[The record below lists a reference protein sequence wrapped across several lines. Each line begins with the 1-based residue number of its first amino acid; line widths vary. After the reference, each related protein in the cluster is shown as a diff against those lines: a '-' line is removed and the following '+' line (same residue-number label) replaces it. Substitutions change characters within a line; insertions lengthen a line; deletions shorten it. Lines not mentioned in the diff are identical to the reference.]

1 LNAAGYLSP
10 RLRRLARQLPHL
22 ARALSLVWTAARG
35 WTVAWLSILLLQGLL
50 PVATV
55 YLTRS
60 AVNALLAAVR
70 AGGSWDTLRPA
81 LLLAALIA
89 AVLLLD
95 QVLHGVTGWLRTMQ
109 ADLVQDHI
117 SGIIHEKSI
126 AADLAFYES
135 PEFYDHLHRARAE
148 GGHRPLALI
157 ETLGSLL
164 QNGVT
169 LTAMLG
175 VLIPF
180 GPWLPLALLCSTLPA
195 LYVVLRHALLQHEWR
210 QRITADERR
219 AWYYDWLLTTGETAA
234 EVRLF
239 GLGPYFRAAFQNVR
253 SRLRN
258 DRLELARAQSRAE
271 LAAGVA
277 GLLVSSGAMAW
288 MLWKAV
294 RGLITLGDLAM
305 FYQAFQQGLRLMR
318 TLLENVGSLY
328 QNSLF
333 LGNLF
338 EFLSLEPNIVDPP
351 DPLPVPRPIGEQIR
365 FRGVSFEYPGS
376 RRLALKD
383 FSLEIAAGQMVAIVG
398 PNGAGKSTLL
408 KLLCRL
414 YDPNA
419 GSVEFD
425 GVDLRRMPLADL
437 RRAITVLFQEPV
449 RYNAPAAENIG
460 LGDVESKP
468 PLDAVTSAA
477 RAAGADAIISRLPLG
492 YDNMLGKWFESGSEL
507 SVGEWQRVALA
518 RAFLRQASVII
529 LDEPTS
535 AMDPW
540 AEADWMTRFRKL
552 AAGRTA
558 ILITHR
564 FTTAM
569 YADVIHVMDNG
580 RVIESGTH
588 DTLLARN
595 GLYAQGWAAQAR
607 NDADCT
613 GSTPVA

>member
-10 RLRRLARQLPHL
+10 RLKRLAAQVPHL
-22 ARALSLVWTAARG
+22 PRAFSIVWAAARG
-35 WTVAWLSILLLQGLL
+35 WTAAWLALLLLQGLL
-50 PVATV
+50 PVAIV
-55 YLTRS
+55 YLTRA
-60 AVNALLAAVR
+60 AVNTLLAAVR
-70 AGGSWDTLRPA
+70 AGGSWETLRPA
-81 LLLAALIA
+81 LTLAALIA
-89 AVLLLD
+89 GVLLVEQLV
-95 QVLHGVTGWLRTMQ
+95 QGVIGWLRTMQ
-109 ADLVQDHI
+109 ADLVQDYI

-169 LTAMLG
+169 LAAMLG

-234 EVRLF
+234 EIRIF
-239 GLGPYFRAAFQNVR
+239 GLGGCFRAAFQKVR
-253 SRLRN
+253 RQLRN
-258 DRLELARAQSRAE
+258 DRLHLARAQSRAE
-271 LAAGVA
+271 LGAGVA

-294 RGLITLGDLAM
+294 RGMITLGDLAM

-318 TLLENVGSLY
+318 TLLENVGRLY

-338 EFLSLEPNIVDPP
+338 EFLALEPKIVDPP
-351 DPLPVPRPIGEQIR
+351 SPLPVPCPMREHIR
-365 FRGVSFEYPGS
+365 FRGVTFGYPGS
-376 RRLALKD
+376 RRVALRN
-383 FSLEIAAGQMVAIVG
+383 FSLDITAGQMVAIVG

-414 YDPNA
+414 YDPNE
-419 GSVEFD
+419 GSIEFD
-425 GVDLRRMPLADL
+425 GVDLRSMPLADL
-437 RRAITVLFQEPV
+437 RRIITVLFQEPV
-449 RYNAPAAENIG
+449 RYNASAADNIA
-460 LGDVESKP
+460 LGDVQSSP
-468 PLDAVTSAA
+468 APDAIQAA
-477 RAAGADAIISRLPLG
+477 AAGAGADGFIAKLPGG
-492 YDNMLGKWFESGSEL
+492 YGNMLGKWFETGTEL

-558 ILITHR
+558 VLITHR

-569 YADVIHVMDNG
+569 YADVIHVMADG
-580 RVIESGTH
+580 QVVESGTH
-588 DTLLARN
+588 DMLLTRN
-595 GLYAQGWAAQAR
+595 SLYAQGWAAQAK
-607 NDADCT
+607 A
-613 GSTPVA
+613 